1 MKSTTLTLIL
11 STAAVLG
18 YLSYRALAPVPTAEP
33 PRALEQPPEAQQ
45 QSSGSALVDS
55 LPDFALGNLAGESQS
70 IQSWPG
76 KALIINFWATWCP
89 PCLREIP
96 MLKEFQQTHADDPI
110 QVVGIAVDQRD
121 AVADFA
127 ADIEFNY
134 PVLVGQSEAMDAAS
148 AFGVEFVGLPF
159 TVFTDANGHVLGVHT
174 GELHAEHLQALVDV
188 LAAEQAG
195 KLDLEGARATLAGR
209 R

>member
-1 MKSTTLTLIL
+1 MKSTSITLLL

-18 YLSYRALAPVPTAEP
+18 YLSYRALAPEPTAEP
-33 PRALEQPPEAQQ
+33 PRAPEPAAGTQEER
-45 QSSGSALVDS
+45 SALVDA
-55 LPDFALGNLAGESQS
+55 LPDFALGTLAGESQS

-76 KALIINFWATWCP
+76 KALVINFWATWCP

-96 MLKEFQQTHADDPI
+96 MLKAFQQAHAEDPI
-110 QVVGIAVDQRD
+110 QVVGIAVDQQD

-127 ADIEFNY
+127 GDIGFNY

-159 TVFTDANGHVLGVHT
+159 TVFTDTTGHVLGVHT
-174 GELHAEHLQALVDV
+174 GELHAEHLQTLVDV

-195 KLDLEGARATLAGR
+195 TLDLAGARATLAGR